1 MRIVFEL
8 LFAFLAILLLR
19 LLYQL
24 YKRIFKYSGRT
35 IDDVAPLLREVKLDQ
50 LEELVDQQQED
61 LLRLNLSAKQFRQNQ
76 KKRVRRMLEYV
87 ACMTHNTGI
96 VWEWARYERK
106 RGWIAGDTDHQQLSD
121 EVIHT
126 CIQVVGG
133 ARAIQLQLHLWLIKN
148 AILPRMPE
156 LSLASLRKIET
167 FDLLESYDHL
177 RGAAL
182 ALSQMIYGDTYFDQL
197 LQAL

>member
-24 YKRIFKYSGRT
+24 YKRIFKYSDRT

-50 LEELVDQQQED
+50 LEELVDQPQED

-76 KKRVRRMLEYV
+76 KKRVRRMLEYI

-133 ARAIQLQLHLWLIKN
+133 ARAIQLQLHLWLIKD
-148 AILPRMPE
+148 AMLPRMPE